1 MRLLIVGVDQSSR
14 RALGRALP
22 PAAYEVRES
31 DPGAEAL
38 NRVSLD
44 RPDAVLLDVGLSDT
58 RGIETCRRLREGGSP
73 LPILMLSVGD
83 APADR
88 IAGLDAGADDF
99 LSKPCD
105 TGELLARLRALMRR
119 AEALPAEPRFAD
131 LRLDVGR
138 RRLIVGARSTEL
150 TSMECRL
157 LELLVRNPGRT
168 VSHEVLHEHLWSD
181 EPSRDSNRLS
191 VYVGY
196 VRRKLADAGTRAAIR
211 TVHGVGYELQERP
224 P

>member
-1 MRLLIVGVDQSSR
+1 VRLLIVGADQSSR

-22 PAAYEVRES
+22 PAAYEVLES
-31 DPGAEAL
+31 GPGTEAL

-119 AEALPAEPRFAD
+119 VEDRPAEQRFGD

-138 RRLIVGARSTEL
+138 RRLIVGDRSTEL

-157 LELLVRNPGRT
+157 LELLVRNPGRA